1 MSSLELRLLRLTET
15 PTATLGVLLIN
26 GFPELTTLEL
36 PWVGNQ
42 RNISRIPPGR
52 YPLIRRKDARTSG
65 GLEIPFTVEVGNVPG
80 RSGILFHVGNSSAD
94 TQGCILVGLRWGNV
108 QGKSWVYESRIAF
121 ERLATIAEQSRTG
134 GWITVSES
142 F

>member
-1 MSSLELRLLRLTET
+1 
-15 PTATLGVLLIN
+15 
-26 GFPELTTLEL
+26 
-36 PWVGNQ
+36 
-42 RNISRIPPGR
+42 
-52 YPLIRRKDARTSG
+52 
-65 GLEIPFTVEVGNVPG
+65 LEIPFTVEVGNVPG